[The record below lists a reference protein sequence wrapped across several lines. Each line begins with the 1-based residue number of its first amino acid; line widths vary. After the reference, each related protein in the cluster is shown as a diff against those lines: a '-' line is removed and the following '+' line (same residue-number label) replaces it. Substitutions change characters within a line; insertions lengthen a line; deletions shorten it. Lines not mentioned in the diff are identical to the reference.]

1 MNIRQLTNAR
11 AVIELLIM
19 LLCLLCINC
28 FVLEQ
33 LVLDQIFAISVF
45 LLIPSILSWVIYRF
59 FGFIFFIITERRM
72 PFLLIFIIAPP
83 LGYAMF
89 HAVLYVVYY
98 GIVGVPDY

>member
-1 MNIRQLTNAR
+1 
-11 AVIELLIM
+11 
-19 LLCLLCINC
+19 
-28 FVLEQ
+28 
-33 LVLDQIFAISVF
+33 
-45 LLIPSILSWVIYRF
+45 
-59 FGFIFFIITERRM
+59 M